1 MIRNV
6 KLGIFVKYNEF
17 FWGFQTLSLLY
28 SRCSQE
34 SLLTGCLQMA
44 VGGWVGETFPL
55 TYLYCSFFFLG
66 YGVYYGDGY
75 KREYD
80 KDFRFVCIRK
90 MQFMVF
96 KKKMLFVTMRV
107 HTFFFH
113 TEGSLLK
120 WEALPHE
127 TFTRL
132 LCLSLTLASFPVIFE
147 QRKEGSVTYTA
158 KHFGCWCLVL
168 GAYIRK
174 KNYHSL
180 KISGEPCSLIS
191 NVKEVQDSR

>member
-17 FWGFQTLSLLY
+17 FWGFQTFSLLY

-66 YGVYYGDGY
+66 YGAHYGDGY

-96 KKKMLFVTMRV
+96 KKKCYLLQWEYIPFSFIQKAHSWSGRHCLMKLLQGCSV
-107 HTFFFH
+107 FH
-113 TEGSLLK
+113 SHL
-120 WEALPHE
+120 
-127 TFTRL
+127 
-132 LCLSLTLASFPVIFE
+132 LASQSFLSRG
-147 QRKEGSVTYTA
+147 RKD
-158 KHFGCWCLVL
+158 L
-168 GAYIRK
+168 
-174 KNYHSL
+174 
-180 KISGEPCSLIS
+180 
-191 NVKEVQDSR
+191 